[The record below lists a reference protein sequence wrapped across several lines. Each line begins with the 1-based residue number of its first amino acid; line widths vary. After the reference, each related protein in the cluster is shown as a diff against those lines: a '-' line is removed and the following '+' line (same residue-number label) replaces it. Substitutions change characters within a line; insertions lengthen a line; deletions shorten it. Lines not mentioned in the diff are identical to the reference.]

1 MKIEKYRDAAG
12 ELRARVVASNGKIL
26 FVTSE
31 SYKDERDLDNAIMLL
46 QESADSAAVINNL
59 LPPSRRDQD

>member
-1 MKIEKYRDAAG
+1 MKIEKYRDTAG

-31 SYKDERDLDNAIMLL
+31 GYKDERDLDNAIMLL
-46 QESADSAAVINNL
+46 QENADLAAVINNL
-59 LPPSRRDQD
+59 KNPT